1 MVTPEV
7 PRGGPVRQPILHD
20 QAHGDGN
27 DPMRVM
33 APGEGQIRRVSV
45 EILVTVEAV
54 MLRIGEVDIVGA
66 PGHQVTQVVQETF
79 DAS

>member
-1 MVTPEV
+1 
-7 PRGGPVRQPILHD
+7 
-20 QAHGDGN
+20 
-27 DPMRVM
+27 M